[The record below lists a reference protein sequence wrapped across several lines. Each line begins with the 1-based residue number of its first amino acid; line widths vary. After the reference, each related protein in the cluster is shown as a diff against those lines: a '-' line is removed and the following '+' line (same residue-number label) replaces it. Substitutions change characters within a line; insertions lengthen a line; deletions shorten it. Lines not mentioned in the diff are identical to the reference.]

1 MYTDHFALRRRPF
14 HAQAAGTDVFVGPQT
29 AAVMSSVKKAL
40 AVDDAVVT
48 VSGPVGVGKT
58 TVVRRALETVTE
70 NRIIISIG
78 RLQLGC
84 DEVIELLLAGLGAR
98 QLPKSTIQRF
108 AAFRRM
114 LHQYGERG
122 TRVFIVVEDAMR
134 LGPDALA
141 ELEALTAED
150 SGASSG
156 ASLVLMGTNGLA
168 ELLREPLLARLK
180 QRIRLRQVLQPLGAQ
195 ELRGYL
201 KHSFRLAGGEFDE
214 IFEDGA
220 AETLYRYSAGVP
232 RVCNRL
238 LDQVLTA
245 AAEQRLHPVPPELI
259 EKTAAE
265 EIGLTVEHSVD
276 DIRAALTQAEVD
288 KTEAEA
294 EAVAELAPAERQDTV
309 EVDTSAAAS
318 SARPA
323 PQKAVEPAPE
333 ATPVAAPEPIAPP
346 AVGKAPTEPA
356 AAPAQADDDE
366 IPELIQD
373 TLPDLEVL
381 APELAADPA
390 ADAAPDAGA
399 EPADPAPAA
408 AGAADEIPPWE
419 RDPTLAEL
427 RPDLEALERA
437 MAVAQGDGADEPA
450 PPPVAEAEE
459 PAPETSTFVP
469 EITLDR
475 EIQAKIDEA
484 TEALRQTET
493 DIPLLGEDDV
503 EDQSLEATLAPDEKV
518 EPLPRPVTTPDAAD
532 AGPGSGAA
540 EPPAAEPP
548 AAEQPAAEPP
558 AAGPNDRAELEELAS
573 ELARGTS
580 IEDMDD
586 KLAETLF
593 GEEFTMMAAEAAALA
608 GAAPSANDDAEPS
621 AEADPPVAQEVPAP
635 AEPVRKAPAAAAKPA
650 PPPAKPLDDEASDRL
665 ATVRA
670 LNKGKAPNG
679 APATPAA
686 GESIVMETA
695 NDAPEAPTPRP
706 SSIEDQMNT
715 SMTQTLKALNVRK
728 AQASSNDDDDDG
740 KRGFFSRFRRS

>member
-1 MYTDHFALRRRPF
+1 MYTDHFGLRQRPF
-14 HAQAAGTDVFVGPQT
+14 RSQAAGTDVFVGPQT

-98 QLPKSTIQRF
+98 QLPRSTIQRF

-122 TRVFIVVEDAMR
+122 TRVFIVVEDAAR
-134 LGPDALA
+134 LGIDALA
-141 ELEALTAED
+141 ELESLTAED

-156 ASLVLMGTNGLA
+156 ASLVLMGTSGLA
-168 ELLREPLLARLK
+168 ELLRDPLLARLK

-214 IFEDGA
+214 VFEDGA
-220 AETLYRYSAGVP
+220 ADTLYRYTAGVP

-238 LDQVLTA
+238 VDQVLTA

-288 KTEAEA
+288 TTAAEA
-294 EAVAELAPAERQDTV
+294 EAVAELEPAERQESVD
-309 EVDTSAAAS
+309 VDTSETASSLALEPEEAAA
-318 SARPA
+318 PA
-323 PQKAVEPAPE
+323 PD
-333 ATPVAAPEPIAPP
+333 TAPEPIAPP
-346 AVGKAPTEPA
+346 AAGSAPTEPA
-356 AAPAQADDDE
+356 SAPVATAADDD

-381 APELAADPA
+381 APELAASRA
-390 ADAAPDAGA
+390 ADAAADAGA
-399 EPADPAPAA
+399 GPVEPVESAPEDD
-408 AGAADEIPPWE
+408 GAAEEVPPWE

-437 MAVAQGDGADEPA
+437 MAVAQGDDTDEPA
-450 PPPVAEAEE
+450 PPPVEEE

-493 DIPLLGEDDV
+493 DIPTLDADDV

-518 EPLPRPVTTPDAAD
+518 QPLPRPVSAPDAARD
-532 AGPGSGAA
+532 NGDQAPAAA
-540 EPPAAEPP
+540 EPAAS
-548 AAEQPAAEPP
+548 
-558 AAGPNDRAELEELAS
+558 GPNDRADLDELAS

-608 GAAPSANDDAEPS
+608 GAASSANDDVDLALEPEPAVTAED
-621 AEADPPVAQEVPAP
+621 AAPVAPADKQQPP
-635 AEPVRKAPAAAAKPA
+635 AVDAKPVQA
-650 PPPAKPLDDEASDRL
+650 AKPLDDDASERL

-679 APATPAA
+679 APATPEA
-686 GESIVMETA
+686 GESIVMETGV
-695 NDAPEAPTPRP
+695 DAPKPQASSPT
-706 SSIEDQMNT
+706 SIEEQMNT
-715 SMTQTLKALNVRK
+715 SMTQTLKALNVRN
-728 AQASSNDDDDDG
+728 ARASNSDDDDDGG